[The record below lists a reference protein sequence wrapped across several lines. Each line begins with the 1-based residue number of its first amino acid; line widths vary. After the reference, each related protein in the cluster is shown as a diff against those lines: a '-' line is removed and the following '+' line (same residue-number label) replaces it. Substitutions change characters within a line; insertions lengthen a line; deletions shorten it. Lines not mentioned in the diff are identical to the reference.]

1 MGIIIIMARNRWL
14 GDKEFACLCRRF
26 GFDPWAGKIP
36 PAKEMATHSSIL
48 PEKSHGQ
55 RSLAD
60 YIPCGCKRVGHD
72 LATKQQHSS
81 VYFYYEIIYKYP
93 HLYHCMKM
101 FRYMKCSGK
110 RM

>member
-14 GDKEFACLCRRF
+14 GDKEFACLCRRS

-72 LATKQQHSS
+72 TQYIS
-81 VYFYYEIIYKYP
+81 VISRDAPTQAENQSFV
-93 HLYHCMKM
+93 
-101 FRYMKCSGK
+101 
-110 RM
+110 